1 MPRRNP
7 SLPRQLSH
15 LSQARSLENATK
27 IIRAQPARRQYI
39 FIHADVANIFRET
52 RKRELNITTD
62 TNVTAI
68 NNLSS
73 LSLSPLAQPRGRG
86 SSADQ
91 AKIARNRGSLEE
103 NIQESD
109 LVRQLIFVFGNTAS
123 TEIIDSGD
131 GYQLRP
137 SLNVS
142 ETVKRM
148 IGDLS

>member
-1 MPRRNP
+1 M
-7 SLPRQLSH
+7 
-15 LSQARSLENATK
+15 
-27 IIRAQPARRQYI
+27 
-39 FIHADVANIFRET
+39 ANIFRET

-62 TNVTAI
+62 TNTTAI
-68 NNLSS
+68 NNISS

-123 TEIIDSGD
+123 TEIIDTGD

-148 IGDLS
+148 VADLSELGWLHKRILKHADKSGTVGKALKLAVTE

>member
-1 MPRRNP
+1 M
-7 SLPRQLSH
+7 
-15 LSQARSLENATK
+15 
-27 IIRAQPARRQYI
+27 
-39 FIHADVANIFRET
+39 ANIFRET

-62 TNVTAI
+62 TNTTTAI
-68 NNLSS
+68 NNISS
-73 LSLSPLAQPRGRG
+73 LSLSPLAQPRARG

-91 AKIARNRGSLEE
+91 VKIARSRGSLEE
-103 NIQESD
+103 GVQESD

-123 TEIIDSGD
+123 TDIIDTGD

-148 IGDLS
+148 VGDLSELGWLHKRILKYSDKAGTVGKALKLGVSEELNEYYRWIGSM